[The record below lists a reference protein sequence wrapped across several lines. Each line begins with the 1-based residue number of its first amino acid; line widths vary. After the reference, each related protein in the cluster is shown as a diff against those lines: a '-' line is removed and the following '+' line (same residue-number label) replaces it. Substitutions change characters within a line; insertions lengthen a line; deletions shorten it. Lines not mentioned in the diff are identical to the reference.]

1 MVRKICVFCGSNKP
15 NNNNEIENE
24 VKTLGKLL
32 IDKKIDLVYGGA
44 KIGLMG
50 IIADTILL
58 GGGYVTGI
66 IPRILSKKEIINE
79 DVSKLIIVETMHERK
94 KKMYDISDAFIVL
107 PGGIGTLEEFSEIL
121 TWKILGIKNKPI
133 FVLNLNGY
141 YDFLLNQFQVMK
153 ENNFLYSDIYKE
165 ITIIKNIKELEKL
178 I

>member
-15 NNNNEIENE
+15 KNNNGKENE
-24 VKTLGKLL
+24 VKSLGKLL
-32 IDKKIDLVYGGA
+32 LDKKIDLVYGGA

>member
-15 NNNNEIENE
+15 KNNNEIEIE

-32 IDKKIDLVYGGA
+32 LDKKIDLVYGGA

-121 TWKILGIKNKPI
+121 TWKILGIKNKQI

-141 YDFLLNQFQVMK
+141 YDFLLNQFQIMK

>member
-15 NNNNEIENE
+15 KNNNEIEIE

-32 IDKKIDLVYGGA
+32 LDKKIDLVYGGA

-79 DVSKLIIVETMHERK
+79 DVSKLIIVDTMHERK

-121 TWKILGIKNKPI
+121 TWKILGIKNKQI

-165 ITIIKNIKELEKL
+165 IKIIKNIKELEKL

>member
-15 NNNNEIENE
+15 KNNNEIENE

-32 IDKKIDLVYGGA
+32 LDKKIDLVYGGA

-58 GGGYVTGI
+58 GGYVTGI

-79 DVSKLIIVETMHERK
+79 DVSKLIIVDTMHERK

>member
-15 NNNNEIENE
+15 KNNNEIENE

-32 IDKKIDLVYGGA
+32 LDKKIDLVYGGA

-79 DVSKLIIVETMHERK
+79 DVSKLIIVDTMHERK

-121 TWKILGIKNKPI
+121 TWKILGIKNKQI

-141 YDFLLNQFQVMK
+141 YDFLLNQFQIMK

>member
-66 IPRILSKKEIINE
+66 IPRILSKKEIIHK
-79 DVSKLIIVETMHERK
+79 DVSKLIIVETMHDRK
-94 KKMYDISDAFIVL
+94 KKMYNISDAFIVL